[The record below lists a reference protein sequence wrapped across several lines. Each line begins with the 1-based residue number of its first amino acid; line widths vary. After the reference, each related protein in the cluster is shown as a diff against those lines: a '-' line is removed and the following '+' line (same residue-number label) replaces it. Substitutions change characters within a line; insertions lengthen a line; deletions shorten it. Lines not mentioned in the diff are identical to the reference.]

1 MEKIGY
7 ENSTVRALSDMI
19 ENRKKMLDAT
29 QKEID
34 YFLQLKKRNIINRKI
49 MSLLHNKM
57 EMEGDI
63 ASLQKAINDIQNR
76 SISRDIVKF
85 NGGSPDLEQSI
96 YYYLRDRK
104 EKSAY
109 LHFML
114 GLYDKKLNRGEPLSE
129 NEIYHLKL
137 FTNLYFEITYL
148 DKLKN
153 IDIEINNAKEL
164 EEYVS
169 RKFTDILSL

>member
-1 MEKIGY
+1 MKF
-7 ENSTVRALSDMI
+7 I
-19 ENRKKMLDAT
+19 E
-29 QKEID
+29 
-34 YFLQLKKRNIINRKI
+34 
-49 MSLLHNKM
+49 
-57 EMEGDI
+57 EG
-63 ASLQKAINDIQNR
+63 
-76 SISRDIVKF
+76 
-85 NGGSPDLEQSI
+85 GELEQSI
-96 YYYLRDRK
+96 YNFLRDRK

-109 LHFML
+109 LQYML

-169 RKFTDILSL
+169 RKFTDILSLS

>member
-49 MSLLHNKM
+49 LSLLRNKM
-57 EMEGDI
+57 EIESDI
-63 ASLQKAINDIQNR
+63 LSLEHSINDIQNR
-76 SISRDIVKF
+76 NVSRDIVKF
-85 NGGSPDLEQSI
+85 IEEGGELEQSI
-96 YYYLRDRK
+96 YNFLRDRK

-109 LHFML
+109 LHYML
-114 GLYDKKLNRGEPLSE
+114 GLYDKK
-129 NEIYHLKL
+129 
-137 FTNLYFEITYL
+137 
-148 DKLKN
+148 
-153 IDIEINNAKEL
+153 
-164 EEYVS
+164 
-169 RKFTDILSL
+169 